1 MAVVSLEAAWIFP
14 WRPLARP
21 LHRAVKPRC
30 LIWFEMTAPFLSV
43 LLPTRNRL
51 DLLKAALATVLR
63 QDDGDFEVIVSDNAS
78 SDDVM
83 GFVVGLGDVRVR
95 CLRSDVPLPVTD
107 NWNRAV
113 DAASGQYVVM
123 LGDDDGLVPG
133 YVAAMREAVLQLRD
147 PDFVYH
153 GAFHFAHPGTIPGK
167 LEGYVV
173 DVTAMHSV
181 LDGAD
186 ATPQLLDT
194 NVARAAGRAA
204 VDMRALYGFN
214 MQYFLFRRGFL
225 DTLRRFGPVFR
236 GPYPDFYTA
245 NLAMLLAERP
255 AVLRRP
261 MTMIGI
267 TPKSYGFFHFN
278 RREGEGVEFLV
289 NAGFDRAVAPELA
302 RKLLPGSAMD
312 AQWLASV
319 ALVRDALARDTPL
332 RLGIERY
339 RWLQVLKALLDPFVD
354 GTPPGEAW
362 HALRPLL
369 RGWEWARAVALAM
382 TLSVRRRLPLQQRQ
396 AIAQRLLAGP
406 QQYGDMTGRAPVDMG
421 ITGHSVVEV
430 FDALAARQ

>member
-1 MAVVSLEAAWIFP
+1 MRLGVFLDGLGRRRSTGLRN
-14 WRPLARP
+14 RPR
-21 LHRAVKPRC
+21 K
-30 LIWFEMTAPFLSV
+30 IWFEMTSPFLSV

-51 DLLKAALATVLR
+51 DLLKAAVATVLR
-63 QDDGDFEVIVSDNAS
+63 QGDGDFEIIVSDNAS
-78 SDDVM
+78 TDDVM
-83 GFVVGLGDVRVR
+83 GFVAGLGDARVR

-113 DAASGQYVVM
+113 DASSGRFVVM

-133 YVAAMREAVLQLRD
+133 YIKTMREAVLRLKD
-147 PDFVYH
+147 PDFIYH
-153 GAFHFAHPGTIPGK
+153 AAYHFAHPGVIPGK
-167 LEGYVV
+167 PEGYVL
-173 DVTAMHSV
+173 DVAAMHSV

-186 ATPQLLDT
+186 AEPRLLDT
-194 NVARAAGRAA
+194 MVARAAGRAA
-204 VDMRALYGFN
+204 VDMQALYGFN
-214 MQYFLFRRGFL
+214 MQYFLFRRAFL
-225 DTLRRFGPVFR
+225 ETLRRFGPVFR

-289 NAGFDRAVAPELA
+289 NAGFDRALAPELA
-302 RKLLPGSAMD
+302 RSLLPGSAMD

-319 ALVRDALARDTPL
+319 ALVREALAGDMQL
-332 RLGIERY
+332 SLGIERY
-339 RWLQVLKALLDPFVD
+339 RWLQVLKALLGPFVD
-354 GTPPGEAW
+354 GTPPGESW

-369 RGWEWARAVALAM
+369 NGWERSRAVALAI
-382 TLSVRRRLPLQQRQ
+382 TLTALRRMALPRRQ

-406 QQYGDMTGRAPVDMG
+406 KQYGDMTGRAPVDTG

-430 FDALAARQ
+430 FDALAERT